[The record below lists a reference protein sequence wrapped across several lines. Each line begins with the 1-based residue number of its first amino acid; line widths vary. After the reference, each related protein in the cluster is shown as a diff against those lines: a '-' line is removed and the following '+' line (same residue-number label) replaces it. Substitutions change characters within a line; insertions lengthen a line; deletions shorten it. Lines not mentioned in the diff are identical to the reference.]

1 MKSKII
7 FHKKGGPLGYFEKWQ
22 KFQKKK
28 IFSKT
33 HLISIKI
40 DFRPFLEKKKFFAN
54 FQNIL
59 RVPPSYEKIFC
70 QKKLFHYF
78 SHTHRSPTKGLVQK
92 KSQLSGWKTLITT
105 FFETPYSRLFSI
117 VFVQV
122 INPNCMIVQEL
133 SLYCYIFWLVGSLI
147 VINGWILLLDY
158 ICLKTVCQAINH
170 LTIILC
176 FVKVCVLVFAFNCF
190 FYFVLCHLK
199 LIQWE

>member
-1 MKSKII
+1 MSKKII
-7 FHKKGGPLGYFEKWQ
+7 SL
-22 KFQKKK
+22 
-28 IFSKT
+28 
-33 HLISIKI
+33 
-40 DFRPFLEKKKFFAN
+40 FFPYSQVTNKRIGA
-54 FQNIL
+54 
-59 RVPPSYEKIFC
+59 
-70 QKKLFHYF
+70 
-78 SHTHRSPTKGLVQK
+78 K

-158 ICLKTVCQAINH
+158 ICWKTVCQAFNH

-176 FVKVCVLVFAFNCF
+176 FVKVCILVFEFNLFCF
-190 FYFVLCHLK
+190 VPSEAHSMRIKPLK
-199 LIQWE
+199 LCFDGVVV